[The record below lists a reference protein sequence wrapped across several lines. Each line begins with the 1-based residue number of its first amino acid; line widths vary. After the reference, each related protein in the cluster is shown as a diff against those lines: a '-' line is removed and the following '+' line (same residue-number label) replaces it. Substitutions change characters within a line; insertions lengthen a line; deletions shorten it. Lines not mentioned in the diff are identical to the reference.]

1 MIRNKIA
8 AIALAIAVTLT
19 IPSQLAAQDSQNHT
33 HHHYK
38 LVDLGTLGGPASFTC
53 ASCFNGQFFASGIVN
68 ERGTTVGW
76 ADTSTAD
83 PFPAFCFFDCF
94 VSHAFRFRNGALT
107 DLGALTGDTSS
118 VANWIS
124 ANELIAGLS
133 ETGETDPLSVGL
145 PEVHAV
151 LWQPGQP
158 ITDMGTLPE
167 GGYESYAA
175 AVNSRGQ
182 VVGAA
187 LNTIPDSNS
196 MQPGTSWLWGG
207 IAAYPYQTR
216 AFLWD
221 QQNGMQDLGTLPGGS
236 DAQATFVN
244 ELGQVVGFSYTSSA
258 QSAFCAGNY
267 GFALTT
273 GSFIWNK
280 ENGMQD
286 LGSLGGTCTLAF
298 GLNNQGQVVGIS
310 SLAGDRKYHAF
321 LWQGGLLLDL
331 GTLGGRTSAPGF
343 ISDTGDVVGVADLP
357 GPWPQ
362 NHHAIL
368 WRNGNRID
376 LGVLKG
382 DSCSRAYGVNS
393 RGQVVGNSES
403 EALCHVSGEHAFLW
417 ENGQMTALDA
427 LVPPRASLKLSHALA
442 ITDRG
447 EIVGIGVPPGCARS
461 QDDVC
466 GHAYVLVPCD
476 EDEAESCGEQVAVS
490 PTARDESGTL
500 PLVAAS
506 DTVLSSGPNATLSP
520 SSLTFSTEVVRTTSA
535 AKAVVLKNNGT
546 TKLNIGNV
554 VITGTNAG
562 DFAQTYTCGSSLAVG
577 ASCSI
582 SVTFKPT
589 ASGSRSAAVDIT
601 DNASGSPQ
609 KVTLSG
615 IGTTAKL
622 SPTSLSFGSVV
633 IDTTSP
639 AKTVTL
645 TNVGTTTFKIINIA
659 ITGTDAGDFAQ
670 THTCGTSL
678 AIGANCSI
686 SVTFKPTASGSR
698 TAAVDV
704 TDNAGGSR
712 QTISLSGTGTAGRCS
727 PQGTECSDPLL
738 PPCCP
743 GLVCEYTGI
752 RGFCTS
758 NPF

>member
-33 HHHYK
+33 HRHYK
-38 LVDLGTLGGPASFTC
+38 LIDLGTLGGPASFTC

-68 ERGTTVGW
+68 EHGTTVGW
-76 ADTSTAD
+76 ADTSTPD

-94 VSHAFRFRNGALT
+94 VNHAIRWHDGAPT

-124 ANELIAGLS
+124 ANGLTAGLS
-133 ETGETDPLSVGL
+133 ENGEIDPLSAGL

-158 ITDMGTLPE
+158 ITDLGTLPE
-167 GGYESYAA
+167 GGYQSYAA

-187 LNTIPDSNS
+187 LNTIPDPNS

-207 IAAYPYQTR
+207 IVPYPYQTR

-221 QQNGMQDLGTLPGGS
+221 KQNGMQDLGTLPSGT
-236 DAQATFVN
+236 DAQALFIN

-258 QSAFCAGNY
+258 PSAFCAGNY

-273 GSFIWNK
+273 GSFIWN
-280 ENGMQD
+280 EESGMQD

-310 SLAGDRKYHAF
+310 SLARDRNYHAF

-331 GTLGGRTSAPGF
+331 GTLGGKTSAPGF

-368 WRNGNRID
+368 WGNGKKID

-417 ENGQMTALDA
+417 ENGQMTGLDA
-427 LVPPRASLKLSHALA
+427 LVSPGASLKLSHALA

-476 EDEAESCGEQVAVS
+476 EDEAESCGEQVAASPTSGNESVS
-490 PTARDESGTL
+490 P
-500 PLVAAS
+500 PLVA
-506 DTVLSSGPNATLSP
+506 TGVSSGPNATLSP
-520 SSLTFSTEVVRTTSA
+520 SSLTFSTEVVRTASA
-535 AKAVVLKNNGT
+535 AKAVALKNNGT
-546 TKLNIGNV
+546 TSLS
-554 VITGTNAG
+554 ITGIAIAGTNAG
-562 DFAQTYTCGSSLAVG
+562 DFAQTHTCGSSLAVG

-589 ASGSRSAAVDIT
+589 ASGSRTAAVDIT

-639 AKTVTL
+639 SKAVTL
-645 TNVGTTTFKIINIA
+645 TNVGTTTFKITNIA

-678 AIGANCSI
+678 AIGASCSI

-698 TAAVDV
+698 TAAVDI
-704 TDNAGGSR
+704 TDNAGGSP
-712 QTISLSGTGTAGRCS
+712 QTISISGTGTAGRCS
-727 PQGTECSDPLL
+727 PQGAQCSDPLL

-743 GLVCEYTGI
+743 GLVCDFGGD
-752 RGFCTS
+752 RAHCTS